1 MNDIKDKE
9 NNPNQNN
16 GLQNVRLGVVRNEP
30 VNQNRAYTTWVSIND
45 VVPNPLNP
53 RKNDA
58 VRTDELQQI
67 LREGWEQPLTAYK
80 KGGVYVLL
88 SGHRRLYAAR
98 QLGNIKELP
107 IFVVDPPKDFQE
119 EVERIAKAQLASED
133 WTALEWSRFTYERWL
148 AWGRPGLPGFA
159 KQMKMNLR
167 TVEGYIRVMDFFPME
182 EIEAGLN
189 QETLSI
195 SALLDCYFWIK
206 KVTNVHPD
214 LVEKLTLE
222 MIRRVMVDKLINKKT
237 SREGLRKRNFVELA
251 KPKDLQRYFLDKGMH
266 LEELMA
272 EYEIDVNEKS
282 FHSSLVSMGKAKKAV
297 KRMQPKN
304 SEEAK
309 KALEVL
315 REMETALKEQ
325 LQYMERQYPDLMKE
339 DLWKWNK

>member
-9 NNPNQNN
+9 INPNENN
-16 GLQNVRLGVVRNEP
+16 GFHNVRLGVVRNEP
-30 VNQNRAYTTWVSIND
+30 ATQNRAYTTWVSIND

-107 IFVVDPPKDFQE
+107 IFVVDPPKDFQD

-133 WTALEWSRFTYERWL
+133 WTPLEWASFTYERWL
-148 AWGRPGLPGFA
+148 AWGRPGISSFA
-159 KQMKMNLR
+159 TSMKMKER
-167 TVEGYIRVMDFFPME
+167 TVEGYIRVLDFFPKN
-182 EIEAGLN
+182 EIESGLN
-189 QETLSI
+189 QETLTI

-206 KVTNVHPD
+206 KVINVHPD

-222 MIRRVMVDKLINKKT
+222 MIRRVMLDKMQNKKT
-237 SREGLRKRNFVELA
+237 SREGLRQRNFVERA
-251 KPKDLQRYFLDKGMH
+251 KSEDLQRYFLDKNMH

-272 EYEIDVNEKS
+272 EYEFDVTEKS

-304 SEEAK
+304 NEEAK
-309 KALEVL
+309 RALEIL
-315 REMETALKEQ
+315 KEMETALKEQ
-325 LQYMERQYPDLMKE
+325 FQYMERQYPDLMRE
-339 DLWKWNK
+339 S